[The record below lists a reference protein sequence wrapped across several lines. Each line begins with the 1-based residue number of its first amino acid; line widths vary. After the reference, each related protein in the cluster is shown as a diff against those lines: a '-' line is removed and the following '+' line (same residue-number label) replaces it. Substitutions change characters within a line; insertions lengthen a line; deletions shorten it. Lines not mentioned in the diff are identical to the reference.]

1 MTPRHSRF
9 DANHGGRREKSARP
23 TLSLPPPQRVPHWS
37 NLDRP
42 FCKYLAQQVVRQYL
56 RWWLAS
62 ERVSGQPRN
71 FPKFRQVVGVSMAN
85 FGHKT
90 PPTPR
95 KGIIDRLRRKSA
107 SDWCVTLSL
116 LDQNWAYFSILK
128 FQDHIFWDGGSSNFQ
143 YFTSKLEST
152 VSVDDSRVLKLL
164 NLTTVRW
171 LTNHFI
177 FLQLIL
183 AIPLAKS

>member
-23 TLSLPPPQRVPHWS
+23 TLSLRPPQRVPHRG
-37 NLDRP
+37 NLDQH

-62 ERVSGQPRN
+62 ERVTGQPES
-71 FPKFRQVVGVSMAN
+71 FPKFRRVVGVSMAN

-90 PPTPR
+90 SPTPR

-107 SDWCVTLSL
+107 SDWYVTLSL

-128 FQDHIFWDGGSSNFQ
+128 FQDHIFRNGGSTKKNNAK
-143 YFTSKLEST
+143 T
-152 VSVDDSRVLKLL
+152 
-164 NLTTVRW
+164 
-171 LTNHFI
+171 
-177 FLQLIL
+177 
-183 AIPLAKS
+183 AIMWN

>member
-1 MTPRHSRF
+1 MVLEITSKDIMIFTEIKGTPLRGFPFWCEPWRLTWKI
-9 DANHGGRREKSARP
+9 R
-23 TLSLPPPQRVPHWS
+23 SLALRPPQRVPHWS

-107 SDWCVTLSL
+107 SDWYVTLSL

-128 FQDHIFWDGGSSNFQ
+128 FQDHIFGMEGV
-143 YFTSKLEST
+143 YY
-152 VSVDDSRVLKLL
+152 SRVWVKLA
-164 NLTTVRW
+164 W
-171 LTNHFI
+171 LL
-177 FLQLIL
+177 FLC
-183 AIPLAKS
+183 